1 MNNKIFLKIG
11 WLFIISLLLY
21 LFFVVFFL
29 SPKINDYLTKTEIE
43 NSKTQFDKVVS
54 IIKNKS
60 RIIENK
66 DELKKE
72 IELLLT
78 SFTLG
83 KTGYIYLVD
92 SSGKVIFDPSGEFQN
107 QQLLNAILPQTG
119 KKLMDELHYA
129 YNKKETLEYNWNR
142 VYDQF
147 NYNHKKIS
155 WIEYDKSL
163 DCYIVST
170 IYKEDFGSFVQGI
183 NSLILNI
190 SMLLF
195 GLLAIIGTFIT
206 VKVIAPI
213 NKMYSEVQKASV
225 NSETPDNGAKP
236 KDEIGFLATQFNT
249 LLDQVETN
257 RKTFEDQVQV
267 KTKEIQDKLYYDE
280 LTNLKNRYALEDD
293 IKDDDFVSIALID
306 IDSFDDINELYGFST
321 GNLVLIE
328 VGKILSDFSSK
339 FSVGIY
345 RIYGN
350 VYCLADKKMMGF
362 SKYNEFITELTRLF
376 KNRPIFIE
384 ELQID
389 IFINIT
395 VGVSIAQ
402 EEPIKTAGIALKKA
416 KKSNMPYFVYNNDID
431 TKDIIKKSMFWREKL
446 KIAIEESRVTPF
458 YQAIFDRD
466 KNIVKY
472 ETLMRIKDTNENG
485 ETIYISPYLFL
496 DISVKTKQYL
506 QLSHQVISKALVDL
520 MKTDKQISI
529 NLSFKDILDS
539 DFIEYLDKNL
549 DKIYSDDK
557 SRIVFEILES
567 DYISDY
573 TLLEDFILK
582 YRNQGIKIA
591 IDDFGTGY
599 SNFAHILKI
608 RPNYIK
614 IDGSLIK
621 NLNSDKN
628 SYEMV
633 KSVIEFSKA
642 LNIKTIAEFIHSEE
656 VFNIALELGVDE
668 FQGFYLAEPATDIF

>member
-60 RIIENK
+60 RAIENK

-83 KTGYIYLVD
+83 KTGYIYLID
-92 SSGKVIFDPSGEFQN
+92 SSGKIIFDPSGEFQN
-107 QQLLNAILPQTG
+107 QQLLYAVLPQTG
-119 KKLMDELHYA
+119 KKLIDEIHNA
-129 YNKKETLEYNWNR
+129 YDRKEALEYNWNR

-147 NYNHKKIS
+147 NYNYKKIS
-155 WIEYDKSL
+155 WIEYDKGL
-163 DCYIVST
+163 DSYIVST
-170 IYKEDFGSFVQGI
+170 IYKDDFSSFVQGI

-225 NSETPDNGAKP
+225 NSETPDNTTKS
-236 KDEIGFLATQFNT
+236 KDEIGFLATQFNS

-328 VGKILSDFSSK
+328 VAKILNEFSSRY
-339 FSVGIY
+339 SVGTY

-362 SKYNEFITELTRLF
+362 SKYNEFITELVKLF

-395 VGVSIAQ
+395 VGISIAQ

-431 TKDIIKKSMFWREKL
+431 TKDIIKKSMYWREKL

-485 ETIYISPYLFL
+485 ETVYISPYLFL

-599 SNFAHILKI
+599 SNFENILKLNVDI
-608 RPNYIK
+608 LK

-621 NLNSDKN
+621 SIDLNPRNRIVVEAIVDFAHKIGIDTVAEFVAS
-628 SYEMV
+628 EEILQHV
-633 KSVIEFSKA
+633 KD
-642 LNIKTIAEFIHSEE
+642 LNITYA
-656 VFNIALELGVDE
+656 
-668 FQGFYLAEPATDIF
+668 QGFHTGKPQFLNQ